1 MPPVRSEPYVELTR
15 QMMRRFG
22 VDVTADDGLYKTSGG
37 QRYRSTDTD
46 VPGDFSAAA
55 FPLVASAITD
65 GDVTVTGLDVDG
77 PLGDRKII
85 EILRSFG
92 ASVEVSRD
100 RVRVRGGPL
109 VAQTVDIGDTPDLF
123 PILALLAS
131 QAQGETR
138 FVNGRHLRFK
148 ESDRIEA
155 TVSMLLGLGGRA
167 KPTDDGCIVVG
178 PTRLLGGSVDARG
191 DHRILMAAAVAGPV
205 APGGVGGSPPPAL
218 PVSDPPLPPGFP
230 GPGALHA
237 VVAGTRSER
246 GTARRSSGQATGPS

>member
-1 MPPVRSEPYVELTR
+1 EPYVELNR

-22 VDVTADDGLYKTSGG
+22 VDVTADDGLYKTLGG
-37 QRYRSTDTD
+37 QRYRPTEPD
-46 VPGDFSAAA
+46 VPGDFSSAV
-55 FPLVASAITD
+55 FPLVAAAVAD

-123 PILALLAS
+123 PILAVLAS

-155 TVSMLLGLGGRA
+155 TVSTLLGLGGRA

-191 DHRILMAAAVAGPV
+191 DHRILMAAAVAGRVGRPV
-205 APGGVGGSPPPAL
+205 AAA
-218 PVSDPPLPPGFP
+218 SDPLRDR
-230 GPGALHA
+230 
-237 VVAGTRSER
+237 VC
-246 GTARRSSGQATGPS
+246 TA